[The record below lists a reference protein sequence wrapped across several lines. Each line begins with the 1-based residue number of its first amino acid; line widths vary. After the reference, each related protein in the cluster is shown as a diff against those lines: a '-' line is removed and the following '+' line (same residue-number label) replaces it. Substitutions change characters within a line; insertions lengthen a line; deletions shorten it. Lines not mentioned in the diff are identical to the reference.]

1 MIWEADMIRYDTSN
15 DKTAK
20 AIICWCRQK
29 RYQYSF
35 ETRDRQ
41 RICFVY
47 PFDIDAPEE
56 FKKDLEEYIGRSVS
70 K

>member
-1 MIWEADMIRYDTSN
+1 MVSYDTSN

-29 RYQYSF
+29 HYKYSF

-47 PFDIDAPEE
+47 PFDIDSPEE